1 MAGACSAPWRC
12 SPLSPARDTCVM
24 SWPVS
29 GRCPGGR
36 SWRQGWRGVK
46 ASPVPP
52 APASPLAWRCQTCP
66 RVSWHG
72 RLELA
77 PHATSLPRC
86 CHSTSD
92 PPLTPTNPSSRAAGT
107 HTRTGAGLGDTHV
120 VCPLPPLSCGLLGLP
135 SVRRMGSVSEELS
148 LVPLHQRPELLEAC
162 AKLLGEEWGKSRA
175 SRLHTLQRSSDAFP
189 ACLLLLR
196 SRGPT
201 EAPAARESPCQLV
214 GHVRLSRVAGRPRDL
229 FVESVVVARALRGQ
243 GYGRQLMEATER
255 WARARGFRCLHLTTH
270 DKQHFYAHL
279 GFVLG
284 EPVQSVAF
292 LSPAIPAEVLRLF
305 SAPPGAALPP
315 ATRPRLPSAPSP
327 PLPPPTAPPPP
338 PPPTVVW
345 ARGVLAE
352 SSGQS
357 LLETPH
363 RDAKGLPIF
372 WMKKDI

>member
-1 MAGACSAPWRC
+1 
-12 SPLSPARDTCVM
+12 
-24 SWPVS
+24 
-29 GRCPGGR
+29 
-36 SWRQGWRGVK
+36 
-46 ASPVPP
+46 
-52 APASPLAWRCQTCP
+52 
-66 RVSWHG
+66 
-72 RLELA
+72 
-77 PHATSLPRC
+77 
-86 CHSTSD
+86 
-92 PPLTPTNPSSRAAGT
+92 
-107 HTRTGAGLGDTHV
+107 
-120 VCPLPPLSCGLLGLP
+120 
-135 SVRRMGSVSEELS
+135 MGSVSEELS

-162 AKLLGEEWGKSRA
+162 AELLGEEWGKSRA

-196 SRGPT
+196 SQGPV

-255 WARARGFRCLHLTTH
+255 WARVRGFSCLHLTTH
-270 DKQHFYAHL
+270 DKQYFYAHL

-292 LSPAIPAEVLRLF
+292 LSPAIPAQVLRLF
-305 SAPPGAALPP
+305 STPPGAAT
-315 ATRPRLPSAPSP
+315 AVTTKPRVPSAPAP
-327 PLPPPTAPPPP
+327 TPLPPPP
-338 PPPTVVW
+338 PPPPPPVIW

-352 SSGQS
+352 NSGQS

-363 RDAKGLPIF
+363 RDAKGQPIF

>member
-1 MAGACSAPWRC
+1 M
-12 SPLSPARDTCVM
+12 
-24 SWPVS
+24 
-29 GRCPGGR
+29 
-36 SWRQGWRGVK
+36 
-46 ASPVPP
+46 
-52 APASPLAWRCQTCP
+52 
-66 RVSWHG
+66 
-72 RLELA
+72 
-77 PHATSLPRC
+77 
-86 CHSTSD
+86 
-92 PPLTPTNPSSRAAGT
+92 
-107 HTRTGAGLGDTHV
+107 
-120 VCPLPPLSCGLLGLP
+120 
-135 SVRRMGSVSEELS
+135 SEELT

-162 AKLLGEEWGKSRA
+162 AELLREEWGKSRA

-196 SRGPT
+196 SQCPT
-201 EAPAARESPCQLV
+201 EAPIAQDGPCQLV

-255 WARARGFRCLHLTTH
+255 WARAQGFSCLHLTTH

-292 LSPAIPAEVLRLF
+292 LSPAISAGVLQLF
-305 SAPPGAALPP
+305 SAPPGTATTIT
-315 ATRPRLPSAPSP
+315 TRPRVLSGPPP
-327 PLPPPTAPPPP
+327 PLPPPAAPPPP

-352 SSGQS
+352 SVGEN

>member
-1 MAGACSAPWRC
+1 MPEGSKLQCPK
-12 SPLSPARDTCVM
+12 
-24 SWPVS
+24 
-29 GRCPGGR
+29 GRPG
-36 SWRQGWRGVK
+36 W
-46 ASPVPP
+46 
-52 APASPLAWRCQTCP
+52 
-66 RVSWHG
+66 
-72 RLELA
+72 E
-77 PHATSLPRC
+77 
-86 CHSTSD
+86 
-92 PPLTPTNPSSRAAGT
+92 SR
-107 HTRTGAGLGDTHV
+107 
-120 VCPLPPLSCGLLGLP
+120 LGLVCVC

-189 ACLLLLR
+189 TCLLLLR
-196 SRGPT
+196 GRGPSET
-201 EAPAARESPCQLV
+201 PAAREGPCELV

-243 GYGRQLMEATER
+243 GYGRRLMEATEQ

-292 LSPAIPAEVLRLF
+292 LSPAISSEVLRLF
-305 SAPPGAALPP
+305 SAPSGAAS
-315 ATRPRLPSAPSP
+315 ATTTRPWVPAAPPP
-327 PLPPPTAPPPP
+327 PLPPLTVPPPP
-338 PPPTVVW
+338 PPPTVIW

-352 SSGQS
+352 SSEQS
-357 LLETPH
+357 LLESPH

>member
-1 MAGACSAPWRC
+1 MDWGPRVQEVQPCSGDSDQLGRAVQVCAPLVGAVLFRVMEGVQAGWAPCVGEQSGLCAGGGGPWTNVSFTPGKQNQALRLAMSLGCFLPRYRADTESAGA
-12 SPLSPARDTCVM
+12 
-24 SWPVS
+24 
-29 GRCPGGR
+29 G
-36 SWRQGWRGVK
+36 
-46 ASPVPP
+46 
-52 APASPLAWRCQTCP
+52 
-66 RVSWHG
+66 
-72 RLELA
+72 
-77 PHATSLPRC
+77 
-86 CHSTSD
+86 
-92 PPLTPTNPSSRAAGT
+92 SSRQ
-107 HTRTGAGLGDTHV
+107 
-120 VCPLPPLSCGLLGLP
+120 
-135 SVRRMGSVSEELS
+135 VRRMGSVSEELS

-196 SRGPT
+196 SQGRAEG
-201 EAPAARESPCQLV
+201 PAAREGPCQLV

-243 GYGRQLMEATER
+243 GYGRRLMEATER
-255 WARARGFRCLHLTTH
+255 WARARGFHCLHLTTH

-279 GFVLG
+279 GYALG

-305 SAPPGAALPP
+305 STIPGTATATI
-315 ATRPRLPSAPSP
+315 TRPRVPSTPPP
-327 PLPPPTAPPPP
+327 PLPPPAAPPPP

-352 SSGQS
+352 SSGES